1 MSTPV
6 TYCQALR
13 GDGSPCPNPASHQHV
28 TQPGTRVMVCGT
40 HLRVLKK
47 REKNGSDEEKLI
59 AWGVTP
65 APTPSPGQTTP
76 LTDVVSPPI
85 PVDG

>member
-6 TYCQALR
+6 VYCQGLTKA
-13 GDGSPCPNPASHQHV
+13 GAPCPRPATHQHV
-28 TQPGTRVMVCGT
+28 TQLGTRVQVCGT
-40 HLRVLKK
+40 HLRMLKK
-47 REKNGSDEEKLI
+47 RERNGSDEEKLA

-65 APTPSPGQTTP
+65 EPTPSPGQTTP
-76 LTDVVSPPI
+76 LDPSPPL